1 MPTDER
7 HRRSAARGDRGPE
20 GARIRDLPA
29 DAPWRLW
36 GPYQSGRQWGTVRE
50 DYSANGD
57 AWNYLPFDQAHSRA
71 YRWGEDGIGGLCDAH
86 GFLHLA
92 VALWNERDDRL
103 KERWFGLAN
112 GQGNHGEDVK
122 EYWWALDATPTH
134 SWGQLLYRYPQ
145 AAFPYARLVEENA
158 RRGRDEREFELAD
171 TGVLD
176 QNRFFDVTI
185 THAKASPDDV
195 LLSVTAVNQ
204 GPDPAPLHLVPQL
217 WFRNTWAWG
226 RDDRRPGIELVRADA
241 DGVVIAAHHDFLG
254 DYRLEASGSPR
265 VLFCDNETD
274 AVGLFGPGAPNA
286 SDHPTNGVGEAIV
299 HGDDSRTNPANRGTK
314 VGLDYRFAAV
324 APGESVTV
332 ALRLRAS
339 THTGPAFGDG
349 YSRVLDARRSEADAF
364 YAGVIPAGTSADDA
378 LTARRAFAGL
388 LWGKQVYRYTVAD
401 WLDGD
406 PSQPPPPPERLAPP
420 PGGRNTD
427 WRHLELADVISMP
440 DKWEYPWFAA
450 WDLAFHAVALA
461 HVDPALAKEQLLL
474 LCREWAQHPSGQL
487 PAYEW
492 SFSDV
497 NPPVQAW
504 ASWLVYLIDGASDL
518 TFLARVVS
526 KLLLNLGWWMNVKDD
541 NGSDLFGGGFLGMDN
556 ISVFDR
562 SRDVPPGHSLEQSDA
577 TSWVAFAF
585 LGMLRMTEEL
595 ARHDPGWKELPTTF
609 LERFLSIAEAS
620 EAFGSAGVNLWDE
633 DDGFYYDLLVDGAGH
648 AEPIRVRSFVGLVP
662 LLAVAVTPAWVDEL
676 DWYTRRR
683 DWLEVH
689 RRDLLER
696 RVIVHAEHGREGA
709 LGLVPPERYARILRR
724 VLDEAEFLSPHGIR
738 SLSAAYRDST
748 SVRVGGQELSI
759 QYAPGESDSGLF
771 GGNSNWRGPVWL
783 PVNVLLVD
791 AMRTYAEGAGNNLQ
805 VELPTGSG
813 RRVSLDAAADDL
825 AARLVGLFR
834 PGPDGRRPSQ
844 PRDHADN
851 PLWNAHPTFSEY
863 FHGDTGEGLGASH
876 QTGWSAL
883 VAHLICTWRARSG
896 PLRQ

>member
-7 HRRSAARGDRGPE
+7 HRRSAAQGDRGPE
-20 GARIRDLPA
+20 GERVRDLPA

-57 AWNYLPFDQAHSRA
+57 AWNYLPFDQAHARA

-112 GQGNHGEDVK
+112 EQGNHGEDVK

-145 AAFPYARLVEENA
+145 AAFPYAQLVEENA

-195 LLSVTAVNQ
+195 LLSVTAVNH

-226 RDDRRPGIELVRADA
+226 RDDRRPTLELARADA
-241 DGVVIAAHHDFLG
+241 DGVTIAAHHDFLG
-254 DYRLEASGSPR
+254 DYQLEASGSPR

-274 AVGLFGPGAPNA
+274 AIGLFGPGAHYA

-299 HGDDSRTNPANRGTK
+299 HGDDSKLNPANRGTK

-332 ALRLRAS
+332 TLRLRAS
-339 THTGPAFGDG
+339 THTGPAFGD
-349 YSRVLDARRSEADAF
+349 YSQVLDARRSEADAF
-364 YAGVIPAGTSADDA
+364 YAGVIPSGTSSDDT

-406 PSQPPPPPERLAPP
+406 PSQPQPPPERLAAQPQ
-420 PGGRNTD
+420 GRNTD

-440 DKWEYPWFAA
+440 DEWEYPWFAA
-450 WDLAFHAVALA
+450 WDLAFHAVTLA

-497 NPPVQAW
+497 NPPVQAGR
-504 ASWLVYLIDGASDL
+504 A
-518 TFLARVVS
+518 
-526 KLLLNLGWWMNVKDD
+526 GW
-541 NGSDLFGGGFLGMDN
+541 
-556 ISVFDR
+556 
-562 SRDVPPGHSLEQSDA
+562 
-577 TSWVAFAF
+577 
-585 LGMLRMTEEL
+585 
-595 ARHDPGWKELPTTF
+595 
-609 LERFLSIAEAS
+609 
-620 EAFGSAGVNLWDE
+620 
-633 DDGFYYDLLVDGAGH
+633 
-648 AEPIRVRSFVGLVP
+648 
-662 LLAVAVTPAWVDEL
+662 
-676 DWYTRRR
+676 
-683 DWLEVH
+683 
-689 RRDLLER
+689 
-696 RVIVHAEHGREGA
+696 
-709 LGLVPPERYARILRR
+709 
-724 VLDEAEFLSPHGIR
+724 
-738 SLSAAYRDST
+738 
-748 SVRVGGQELSI
+748 
-759 QYAPGESDSGLF
+759 
-771 GGNSNWRGPVWL
+771 
-783 PVNVLLVD
+783 
-791 AMRTYAEGAGNNLQ
+791 
-805 VELPTGSG
+805 
-813 RRVSLDAAADDL
+813 
-825 AARLVGLFR
+825 
-834 PGPDGRRPSQ
+834 
-844 PRDHADN
+844 
-851 PLWNAHPTFSEY
+851 
-863 FHGDTGEGLGASH
+863 
-876 QTGWSAL
+876 
-883 VAHLICTWRARSG
+883 CT
-896 PLRQ
+896 

>member
-7 HRRSAARGDRGPE
+7 HRRSAAQGDRGPE
-20 GARIRDLPA
+20 GERVRDLPA

-57 AWNYLPFDQAHSRA
+57 AWNYLPFDQAHARA

-112 GQGNHGEDVK
+112 EQGNHGEDVK

-145 AAFPYARLVEENA
+145 AAFPYAQLVEENA

-195 LLSVTAVNQ
+195 LLSVTAVNH

-226 RDDRRPGIELVRADA
+226 RDDRRPTLELARADA
-241 DGVVIAAHHDFLG
+241 DGVTIAAHHDFLG

-274 AVGLFGPGAPNA
+274 AIGLFGPGAHNA

-299 HGDDSRTNPANRGTK
+299 RGDDSKLNPANRGTK

-332 ALRLRAS
+332 TLRLRAS
-339 THTGPAFGDG
+339 TRTGPAFGD
-349 YSRVLDARRSEADAF
+349 YSQVLDARRSEADAF
-364 YAGVIPAGTSADDA
+364 YAGVIPPGTSSDDA

-406 PSQPPPPPERLAPP
+406 PSQPQPPPERLAAQPQ
-420 PGGRNTD
+420 GRNTD

-440 DKWEYPWFAA
+440 DEWEYPWFAA
-450 WDLAFHAVALA
+450 WDLAFHAVTLA
-461 HVDPALAKEQLLL
+461 QVDPTLAKEQLLL

-504 ASWLVYLIDGASDL
+504 ASWLVYLIDGAPDL

-526 KLLLNLGWWMNVKDD
+526 KLLLNLGWWTNVKDE

-562 SRDVPPGHSLEQSDA
+562 SRDVPAGHSLEQSDA

-620 EAFGSAGVNLWDE
+620 EAFGSAGVNLWD
-633 DDGFYYDLLVDGAGH
+633 DGDGFYYDLLVDGTGH
-648 AEPIRVRSFVGLVP
+648 AEPVRVRSFVGLVP

-676 DWYTRRR
+676 DWYVRRR
-683 DWLEVH
+683 NWLEVH

-696 RVIVHAEHGREGA
+696 RVIVPAEHGREGA

-724 VLDEAEFLSPHGIR
+724 VLDEAEFLSPHGVR

-759 QYAPGESDSGLF
+759 QYAPGESTSGLF

-791 AMRTYAEGAGNNLQ
+791 AIRTYAEGAGTNLQ

-813 RRVSLDAAADDL
+813 RRVSLDAAAEDL

-844 PRDHADN
+844 PHDHPDN

-883 VAHLICTWRARSG
+883 VAHLICT
-896 PLRQ
+896 